1 MSLGK
6 PGGGGLGAKIA
17 GWRQSLLRSAADV
30 VVILRREGI
39 TGGLR
44 EVLSGRREAFAGIS
58 RRGALDELANTKRPG
73 SNLYVSTD
81 LQLSRAMKA
90 DFKVT
95 YLPPGATQTET
106 YTRSMLFDKDR
117 TKGAIQREFERRLQA
132 DIESAPPESGLS
144 GVTSLQIEVTGLQQR
159 SDVEYDWEPDDAP
172 W

>member
-44 EVLSGRREAFAGIS
+44 EVLSGRREAFASIS

-73 SNLYVSTD
+73 PNMYVSTD

-95 YLPPGATQTET
+95 YLRPGATEAET
-106 YTRSMLFDKDR
+106 YTRSMLMDKDR
-117 TKGAIQREFERRLQA
+117 TKGAILREFERRLNEDIQA
-132 DIESAPPESGLS
+132 SAPDYNLY
-144 GVTSLQIEVTGLQQR
+144 GVQVLQIDFVGLQQR
-159 SDVEYDWEPDDAP
+159 SDVDYEWEPDDAP